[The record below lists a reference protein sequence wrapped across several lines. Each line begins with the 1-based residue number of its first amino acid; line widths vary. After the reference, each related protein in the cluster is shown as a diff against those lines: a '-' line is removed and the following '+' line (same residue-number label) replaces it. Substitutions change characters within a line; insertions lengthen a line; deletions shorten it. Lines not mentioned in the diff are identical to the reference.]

1 MNAMT
6 KTCQLV
12 CIFAAV
18 FSTGCEA
25 AKAADS
31 LAIVRQRA
39 EAKGYRLR
47 EVRWDPVLQQRWAV
61 LESVAHPER
70 PLLSELTDYREPRSG
85 GQSRETGSAV
95 TVAPIF
101 TPVKLSEL
109 AVRSGDRVTLWS
121 VDENLRMEMSAVAL
135 GNAAVGD
142 SIQLR
147 VIGAGLN
154 GDAGWRVS
162 GIVRAAGNVEWER

>member
-1 MNAMT
+1 MT
-6 KTCQLV
+6 KTRHLV
-12 CIFAAV
+12 CIFASL
-18 FSTGCEA
+18 FSTLCQTGR
-25 AKAADS
+25 AADP
-31 LAIVRQRA
+31 LIVVQRRA

-70 PLLSELTDYREPRSG
+70 PLLSELTDSSG
-85 GQSRETGSAV
+85 SQVADQRPQTSRPAILASV
-95 TVAPIF
+95 F
-101 TPVKLSEL
+101 TPPKLSEL

-121 VDENLRMEMSAVAL
+121 AEGNVQMEMSAVAL

-142 SIQLR
+142 SVQLR
-147 VIGAGLN
+147 VVGAGLN

-162 GIVRAAGNVEWER
+162 GIVRSAGSVEWER